1 MALQYLH
8 YINLNDNELQNA
20 KLHVT
25 DSAPSSAAG
34 QIYFHSTSGTVRVHN
49 RSGWETISK
58 DTTDD
63 FITYSTSVVSS

>member
-8 YINLNDNELQNA
+8 DINLNDNELQNA

-49 RSGWETISK
+49 GSGWETIST

-63 FITYSTSVVSS
+63 FITYSTSVVS